1 MYLLED
7 IKVIGRRK
15 EGRRGRVVEEEEE
28 EGGEAMDRWIP
39 GAEEER
45 DAGRRGAVAEE
56 ELSRAE

>member
-1 MYLLED
+1 M
-7 IKVIGRRK
+7 V
-15 EGRRGRVVEEEEE
+15 EEEE

>member
-1 MYLLED
+1 LRTSRLS
-7 IKVIGRRK
+7 GRRK

>member
-1 MYLLED
+1 
-7 IKVIGRRK
+7 
-15 EGRRGRVVEEEEE
+15 VVEEEE

-45 DAGRRGAVAEE
+45 ETQGGEAQWAEE

>member
-15 EGRRGRVVEEEEE
+15 EGRRGRVVEEEE
-28 EGGEAMDRWIP
+28 GGEAMDRWIP
-39 GAEEER
+39 GAEEES